1 MKRAGD
7 DSGQLPCG
15 GVRSRGR
22 CTKSNRIS
30 LRPTF
35 VSPAD
40 ESVETSQTDSHA
52 ADAPPHHVPSV
63 RSPPRHPGSPWNQW
77 PPSQQ
82 RQSGRRIM
90 QARIVPNESVS
101 AEYQPTA
108 MKRQA
113 TRIVPTVS
121 QPRKTDSRH
130 LVMKPKFQR
139 ASVLGVGEVQ
149 SAGQTNQR
157 VVLNPGG
164 ETLPRSSTS
173 QLGSQNLTKSYTRL
187 PDRSKIQNKWSRM
200 TSRTST
206 DTQGFIPL
214 KESVILNES
223 PVCVIEANL
232 PVEEPAVHDESPLI
246 LRHSDDQVEV
256 IDTHFHPLCHAETSS
271 RSGFFLPTP
280 RNSPDRDFL
289 VPSRPAQKKWRSTQK
304 PVESGT
310 SKSRAKKLKRIEDT
324 ISIPCSNQIATSRLN
339 ESTGSSN
346 VLFKTTETIQF
357 GSFPS
362 GCDHSK
368 QMDVSSKNPVSRS
381 PKTLSDNSPKS
392 ISSSDCSPLQP
403 KVMLQNISKFLS
415 TSESESGYSGCV
427 SADSLDLALGNMKG
441 TLDYAYNQ
449 DRNCYSDTDS
459 EIMLNRDRKKKHR
472 SRKKSDKPS
481 AIKDSIKPRTCSNR
495 LDKVNDGLAGSED
508 RRTILPETNPQ
519 QIQVSRV
526 ADLNDFDSD
535 DDGEGCNLLSP
546 DNFSFGSEGD
556 GILDQPHQVPSF
568 TQKVNTKACIR
579 YSSHRHA
586 SSESRSEASDSNSDS
601 RRRKIKKLSVKR
613 AEVPSEL
620 DPVQKKVLIRGTDA
634 ATTGDSVSS
643 RGKNN
648 ETACV
653 SKTLARSVA
662 EREHLS
668 ESSES
673 DTAREVRHKKQRKCN
688 VSKAESGVRTS
699 LCITDESESQDEKK
713 QTAQTITFATNTYSA
728 VGTSGWRIGTS
739 SHSSDSDMGKGK
751 KNVSVGRSKQCK
763 SINPELQDGKKSI
776 AKTHPT
782 TVSSHVSTSS
792 AQTEIQSVVS
802 ETSDS
807 DFSKRKNK
815 QLNSQTL
822 LSESS
827 DSPTRDRRKITEGRS
842 EISHKKKFMRKKK
855 ADEVGDAQ
863 KISDTNKSSKTAL
876 DENLSQ
882 KGSSNQICVSPCQE
896 KTSSSTDTAETE
908 GGSVDMSSDDWLV
921 SSQSSPSSQTVL
933 EKTWSEKHKSLN
945 PSVNRIRASKTA
957 VPEAAGEGIRT
968 VSRVND
974 QILTKGYA
982 PKTELSL
989 YPKARRKPL
998 QRMAVSE
1005 GIMSQFEPSISVVSD
1020 HKSGRVESVP
1030 PGTQADSLIGEGH
1043 NLVQRE
1049 ECVMKGHSQFGKSV
1063 ENVSDSDWRCR
1074 DNMHT
1079 SSSGLS
1085 TEGTHQSQAHET
1097 PFASSKMKIPAER
1110 KLCSKSPLLQQ
1121 MLTSENY
1128 NLQQLKAVDPSDD
1141 DVVNAQ
1147 QSLTGRMEAGVCGD
1161 DLTVPAMS
1169 WDSPSRRVTLCG
1181 RPPAPVSRSV
1191 SGYSVCDQTGEENQ
1205 LESILA
1211 PSNGRSD
1218 KHRITPANPVCL
1230 SETEPLSM
1238 DDESP
1243 MQNIPGSDRTMSI
1256 FSETDSDTG
1265 SSFLA
1270 MSKCGSK
1277 DPLRLSTSLWKKVVP
1292 KRPRGRP
1299 RKVQTQDLCPPQPQV
1314 VVPADLCIP
1323 LYRDVRNNI
1332 VWRPEYNNACHQG
1345 AFPLV
1350 VMPLHNFER
1359 RAYHMKDLED
1369 LGIVSKDIK
1378 ITKPSTSV
1386 DLTLQQTVDKH
1397 IVPSSSVDR
1406 NLLQTV
1412 DKHIVPSSS
1421 VDLTLQQTVGKH
1433 IVVHETLGGDKGID
1447 EGYGCNRKGFPQ
1459 PTTSEA
1465 PALGSPSCT
1474 EKQIGHLSSP
1484 RGPVEV
1490 STNSSDVVH
1499 VVPENLGE
1507 CVDFLNTVEMN
1518 TTEMETGCDIIGS
1531 SEHER
1536 SFSQFQTSEVDRN
1549 KEYFIW
1555 PKEQSVEMRTEND
1568 PVNISSTMLML
1579 HEIVDDLLPLSVR
1592 RNEGQSPV
1600 SELSSATSSKSVF
1613 DKDVFDCEV
1622 SLDDSVKTDD
1632 LCNEGIAIVNH
1643 LVREFLPIPDTVL
1656 EKDNI
1661 ADKAVETSVK
1671 KIKTVCSSL
1680 SKILHTGSKSL
1691 QIDSSPDSGPDHVP
1705 NTSQT
1710 GLCVP
1715 ISDAGDQSVHNV
1727 QNKSKPAT
1735 CAFTSEAN
1743 KNYSDNVQD
1752 TSSPCI
1758 FASISKADDQTR
1770 DKIQDSSI
1778 SSVPVSI
1785 QLTGLDLSA
1794 LLENNN
1800 PDESPC
1806 DFTHKEICPDM
1817 QAPSAFQ
1824 VISKQCHNKNQERNA
1839 KDSIKFRDDAE
1850 YSAELVIMGNM
1861 PVDSHRRDISEC
1873 TADAEH
1879 GMAKD
1884 SMHFSGSKV
1893 GTDTDKILDC
1903 RRVVSDGDT
1912 LCVQLDVHNHML
1924 NTDSVTC
1931 EDTEKCEFTGGIS
1944 NETNL
1949 DNGLGV
1955 CAGKAVVKTSHVED
1969 REGSDR
1975 LGFLHSGHGVRAGEA
1990 VVNTNH
1996 VEDREGS
2003 DRLGFLHSGHGVR
2016 AGDAVVNTSH
2026 VEDREGTD
2034 RLGFLHSGHG
2044 VRAGDAV
2051 VNTDH
2056 VEDREGTDRL
2066 GFLHSGHGVRA
2077 GEAVV
2082 NTNHVEDREGTDRLG
2097 CLLSGHGV
2105 CAGDAVLNTNHV
2117 EDREG
2122 TDRLRCVDKSQ
2133 IDAQA
2138 VRLGVSGSDLQ
2149 PRLILFCLSMKRFMK
2164 FGRHKYRRI
2173 GGKRSQTWKVRLKR
2187 KYRKKQ
2193 KSNVNHSFS
2202 IHPEHSKKY
2211 SIKHH
2216 CGPDLSMS
2224 ERSTCSDL
2232 HSNLNIPQAN
2242 ESEHFDSGS
2251 KISQTI
2257 QERPQTPV
2265 SRGQSD
2271 VTDFGLAISTP
2282 KEKNKRK
2289 PKKDTCV
2296 SRKGSGVSQ
2305 KQGVSLTKPHHDL
2318 ETMTHRTMPESKL
2331 AQSILKKEEE
2341 RRKRAAAASQHTYL
2355 DLPALV
2361 PFEQI
2366 MVHTDQTACS
2376 EKEGAPSTSVSSV
2389 MSLGESANLFSPPRL
2404 SKLKKIRKKAGSRS
2418 SEDDMTARSPLERS
2432 YEMWST
2438 SKYDTGKR
2446 TSGIMNSS
2454 FTDKQFT
2461 FGSSVFDSP
2470 TFHQE
2475 VTSPVRPAVSKE
2487 RPGTESVKES
2497 LLCMLEGTGALCG
2510 ESPSSSCSNSSRRK
2524 VSVTISPIIDTAA
2537 PAKKAREI
2545 LSPKGILKSPV
2556 SAFVPKGFYKD
2567 TMQSDVETEGVESMV
2582 KSALGEVQ
2590 YSLPDIDDESEA
2602 EKVTFLVS
2610 PSSPDE
2616 ATLAVKDMEP
2626 ESEAVEV
2633 NTGESVQ
2640 AAGDGADESSRA
2652 EVDESN
2658 LLSNLDYFD
2667 NTDLS
2672 AMEKTVGFIDNLLSS
2687 DIPSPRNQMR
2697 KSNDFSEDDDL
2708 ESKDQEPDKVTMGED
2723 TLMQNTD
2730 KSVAS
2735 EPNGEQRSKEPD
2747 DGNPDAP
2754 RILENSHGEC
2764 AYASLDE
2771 KHDSD
2776 SDGESEAGADSCPR
2790 QTSEEKDP
2798 DSKSVES
2805 LPSQDEISEKSEE
2818 ESDQEESD
2826 AEDSVKP
2833 KPSDEDGN
2841 SDADSDV
2848 SGMSLHAP
2856 SEASFLSEE
2865 EEDRLSPTTTENST
2879 REELKDNEDFKFQED
2894 LELQDNHDEEDMDLS
2909 SGCSIQSGPQPEPAI
2924 PPQVVQALGVPEGY
2938 CVNFVRNSRCKH
2950 SPCKYKHGQP
2960 SKEVMISMVF
2970 KDLQHLMSTNMHHHM
2985 FAKFHILARYC
2996 GGDVAICG
3004 EVLQCMLRWAMQ
3016 TGTYSQI
3023 DYLLSF
3029 ATKDPNLLLYAREA
3043 IQVMVQVMQNPL
3055 KEDVKPA
3062 CFHAVS
3068 GIFNRTCSRGLIL
3081 SPDCLTQLLQLS
3093 LQTLMLQDVVI
3104 YCQQQKHAVPS
3115 SIMQVALLSQLH
3127 DVTFREKAE
3136 LILQIMSEKSMK
3148 ALGLEIIE
3156 KLSTVPWSP
3165 ERETQH
3171 KVMRVYHTMTV
3182 EPAQDLDLYEEDEE
3196 QEEVQTDS
3204 EDYRGIYHRIAGC
3217 RQSMN
3222 WKYLARIYLLQCTS
3236 DALPNSKFLRVYVDV
3251 LHDKQD
3257 SLKTAI
3263 YFHAFL
3269 NNVFNKYQKEIT
3281 KDALLSLD
3289 RRTLARIGFHL
3300 LVRTFKSPPYG
3311 QCCTLVADLLDN
3323 RLPCK
3328 NLQPEMGYT
3337 FHSTVVE
3344 VCLQMSQLERLLQF
3358 IQGLCPTEV
3367 YTHGAK
3373 ERPDL
3378 WHDQLLRAISL
3389 LCSKSC
3395 LPEAADVLAFFK
3407 TQLPK
3412 TEAVLTD
3419 HHREAACQLMEL
3431 ALCHRDLDTAV
3442 KVFDLAKT
3450 VLQFNHL
3457 RHLLIQCFLSNMRAK
3472 AGDIFILLR
3481 PDLTKNNSQNL
3492 IVVNNSFHFTEIEMI
3507 ICAHLVDLYHE
3518 LCQLKMSEGHT
3529 PTDDNLALTVTVDDD
3544 TNPMPKT
3551 VQDTTK
3557 EVRLIFRRLGV
3568 DSHLTVPRRVVV
3580 DIHTLKEYMRGCD
3593 EQARNLG
3600 LFPLSPEESQQLS
3613 LYESQGRSRGRGMD
3627 FTKVRERGQYQS
3639 RGQGYIMRGQ
3649 VRSMRSQSHD
3659 RYPGH
3664 SIRGQSHDRGQCH
3677 SRGQGHCRGRGR
3689 YHRGQLHNR

>member
-35 VSPAD
+35 VSPAE
-40 ESVETSQTDSHA
+40 ESVETSQADSRA

-82 RQSGRRIM
+82 RQSGRRII
-90 QARIVPNESVS
+90 QARIVPNESMS
-101 AEYQPTA
+101 AEYQTTA
-108 MKRQA
+108 VKRQA
-113 TRIVPTVS
+113 TRTVPTVS

-130 LVMKPKFQR
+130 LVMKPRFQR

-149 SAGQTNQR
+149 NAGQTNQR
-157 VVLNPGG
+157 AVLNPGG
-164 ETLPRSSTS
+164 ETLPRCSTS

-232 PVEEPAVHDESPLI
+232 PVEEPAVRDESPLI

-256 IDTHFHPLCHAETSS
+256 IDTHLHPLCHAETSS

-310 SKSRAKKLKRIEDT
+310 SKPRAKKLKRIEDT
-324 ISIPCSNQIATSRLN
+324 ISIPCSNQTATTRLN

-346 VLFKTTETIQF
+346 ALFKTTETIQF

-495 LDKVNDGLAGSED
+495 LDRVNDGLAGSED

-535 DDGEGCNLLSP
+535 DDGEGCNLLFP
-546 DNFSFGSEGD
+546 DHFSFGSEGD
-556 GILDQPHQVPSF
+556 GILDTDQPHQVPSF
-568 TQKVNTKACIR
+568 TPKVNTKTCIR
-579 YSSHRHA
+579 YSSRRHA

-643 RGKNN
+643 HGKNN

-653 SKTLARSVA
+653 SKTLTRSIA
-662 EREHLS
+662 ERERLS

-688 VSKAESGVRTS
+688 VSKADSGVRTS
-699 LCITDESESQDEKK
+699 LCITDESESQDERK
-713 QTAQTITFATNTYSA
+713 QTAQMITFATNTFSA
-728 VGTSGWRIGTS
+728 VGTSGWRRGTC

-751 KNVSVGRSKQCK
+751 KNVSVGRSKLCK

-782 TVSSHVSTSS
+782 TVSSHVSTSL

-827 DSPTRDRRKITEGRS
+827 DSPTRDRRKIIEGRS
-842 EISHKKKFMRKKK
+842 EISHKKKLFWKKK
-855 ADEVGDAQ
+855 ADEVGDAL
-863 KISDTNKSSKTAL
+863 KISDTNKSLKTAL
-876 DENLSQ
+876 DKNLSQ

-896 KTSSSTDTAETE
+896 KTFSSTDTAETE
-908 GGSVDMSSDDWLV
+908 GGSVDMSSDDSLV
-921 SSQSSPSSQTVL
+921 SSQSRQSSQTVL
-933 EKTWSEKHKSLN
+933 EKTRSEKHKSLN
-945 PSVNRIRASKTA
+945 PSVNRIRAIETA

-989 YPKARRKPL
+989 YPKAKTKQL

-1005 GIMSQFEPSISVVSD
+1005 GIVSQFEPSISVVSD
-1020 HKSGRVESVP
+1020 QKSGRVESVP
-1030 PGTQADSLIGEGH
+1030 PGTLADSLIGEGH

-1049 ECVMKGHSQFGKSV
+1049 ECVMKGHSKFGKSV

-1085 TEGTHQSQAHET
+1085 TEGMQQSQAHET
-1097 PFASSKMKIPAER
+1097 PITSSKTKIPTER

-1128 NLQQLKAVDPSDD
+1128 NLQQFKAVDPSDD

-1161 DLTVPAMS
+1161 DLTVPSMS

-1181 RPPAPVSRSV
+1181 RPPAPVSGSV

-1211 PSNGRSD
+1211 PSNCRSD

-1230 SETEPLSM
+1230 SQTEPLSM

-1243 MQNIPGSDRTMSI
+1243 MQNIQGSDRTMSI

-1270 MSKCGSK
+1270 TSKCGSK
-1277 DPLRLSTSLWKKVVP
+1277 DALRLSTSLWKKIVP

-1299 RKVQTQDLCPPQPQV
+1299 RKVQSQDVCPPQPPV
-1314 VVPADLCIP
+1314 IVPADLYIP

-1359 RAYHMKDLED
+1359 RTYHMRELED

-1378 ITKPSTSV
+1378 ITKPSSSV
-1386 DLTLQQTVDKH
+1386 DLTL
-1397 IVPSSSVDR
+1397 
-1406 NLLQTV
+1406 LQTA
-1412 DKHIVPSSS
+1412 DEHIVPSSS
-1421 VDLTLQQTVGKH
+1421 VDLTLLQTVDEPIVPSSSVDLTLLQTFDKH
-1433 IVVHETLGGDKGID
+1433 IVVHGTLGGDKGID

-1459 PTTSEA
+1459 PTMSEA
-1465 PALGSPSCT
+1465 QTLGSPSCT
-1474 EKQIGHLSSP
+1474 QQQIGHLSSP
-1484 RGPVEV
+1484 QGPVEV

-1507 CVDFLNTVEMN
+1507 CVDFLNTVGMN
-1518 TTEMETGCDIIGS
+1518 PTDMHEKEIGCDIIGS

-1555 PKEQSVEMRTEND
+1555 PKEQSVEMREEND

-1579 HEIVDDLLPLSVR
+1579 HEIVDDLLPSSVR

-1643 LVREFLPIPDTVL
+1643 LVREFLPISDTVL

-1661 ADKAVETSVK
+1661 ADKAVEKSVK

-1705 NTSQT
+1705 NTPQT
-1710 GLCVP
+1710 GLCAP
-1715 ISDAGDQSVHNV
+1715 ISEAGDQFVHNV
-1727 QNKSKPAT
+1727 QDKSKPAT

-1743 KNYSDNVQD
+1743 KKYTDNVQD
-1752 TSSPCI
+1752 TSSPRI
-1758 FASISKADDQTR
+1758 FASISKADDQTQ
-1770 DKIQDSSI
+1770 DKVQDSSI

-1785 QLTGLDLSA
+1785 QLTGLDLSV
-1794 LLENNN
+1794 LLENSN

-1806 DFTHKEICPDM
+1806 DFTHKICPDM
-1817 QAPSAFQ
+1817 QAPSAFE

-1839 KDSIKFRDDAE
+1839 KDSIKFSDDAE
-1850 YSAELVIMGNM
+1850 YSAELEILGNM
-1861 PVDSHRRDISEC
+1861 PVDSRRMDISEC
-1873 TADAEH
+1873 TADAEQ
-1879 GMAKD
+1879 GLAKD

-1912 LCVQLDVHNHML
+1912 ICVQLDVHNHML
-1924 NTDSVTC
+1924 NTNSVTC

-1944 NETNL
+1944 NEKNL
-1949 DNGLGV
+1949 DNGLWD
-1955 CAGKAVVKTSHVED
+1955 CAGEAVVNTDHVEY
-1969 REGSDR
+1969 REGTDR
-1975 LGFLHSGHGVRAGEA
+1975 LGCLHSGLGVCAGEA

-2003 DRLGFLHSGHGVR
+2003 DRLG
-2016 AGDAVVNTSH
+2016 
-2026 VEDREGTD
+2026 
-2034 RLGFLHSGHG
+2034 
-2044 VRAGDAV
+2044 
-2051 VNTDH
+2051 
-2056 VEDREGTDRL
+2056 
-2066 GFLHSGHGVRA
+2066 
-2077 GEAVV
+2077 
-2082 NTNHVEDREGTDRLG
+2082 
-2097 CLLSGHGV
+2097 
-2105 CAGDAVLNTNHV
+2105 
-2117 EDREG
+2117 
-2122 TDRLRCVDKSQ
+2122 CVDKSQ

-2138 VRLGVSGSDLQ
+2138 VRLGVSGSDFQ
-2149 PRLILFCLSMKRFMK
+2149 PRLILFCLSMKRTMK

-2173 GGKRSQTWKVRLKR
+2173 GGKKSQTWKVRLKR
-2187 KYRKKQ
+2187 KYRKKH

-2211 SIKHH
+2211 SIQHH
-2216 CGPDLSMS
+2216 WGPDLSMS

-2232 HSNLNIPQAN
+2232 HSYLNVPQAN

-2251 KISQTI
+2251 KISQAI
-2257 QERPQTPV
+2257 QERPQTSL

-2289 PKKDTCV
+2289 PKKDTYV

-2366 MVHTDQTACS
+2366 MEHTDQTACS

-2389 MSLGESANLFSPPRL
+2389 MSWGESANLFSPPRL
-2404 SKLKKIRKKAGSRS
+2404 SKFKKIRKKAGSRS

-2524 VSVTISPIIDTAA
+2524 VSVTISPIIDTAV

-2567 TMQSDVETEGVESMV
+2567 TMQSDVESEGVESMV
-2582 KSALGEVQ
+2582 KSASLGEVQ

-2610 PSSPDE
+2610 PSSPEE

-2652 EVDESN
+2652 EADESN

-2708 ESKDQEPDKVTMGED
+2708 ADALASKDQEPDKVTMGED

-2735 EPNGEQRSKEPD
+2735 EPNDEQRSKEPD

-2776 SDGESEAGADSCPR
+2776 SDGESEAGADSSPR
-2790 QTSEEKDP
+2790 QTSEEMDP
-2798 DSKSVES
+2798 DSKSAES
-2805 LPSQDEISEKSEE
+2805 LSSQEEISEKSED

-2833 KPSDEDGN
+2833 KPSGEDGN

-2865 EEDRLSPTTTENST
+2865 EEDRLSPATTENST
-2879 REELKDNEDFKFQED
+2879 REELKDNEEVKFQED

-2950 SPCKYKHGQP
+2950 SPCKYKHEQP

-2996 GGDVAICG
+2996 DGDVAICG

-3068 GIFNRTCSRGLIL
+3068 GIFNWTCSRGLIL
-3081 SPDCLTQLLQLS
+3081 SPDCLIQLLQLS

-3136 LILQIMSEKSMK
+3136 LILQNMSEKSMR

-3165 ERETQH
+3165 EKETQH
-3171 KVMRVYHTMTV
+3171 KVLRVYHTMTV
-3182 EPAQDLDLYEEDEE
+3182 EPAQDLDLYEEEEE

-3204 EDYRGIYHRIAGC
+3204 EDYKGIYHRIAGC

-3236 DALPNSKFLRVYVDV
+3236 DALPNAKFLRVYVNV

-3269 NNVFNKYQKEIT
+3269 NNVFNKYQKEIK

-3311 QCCTLVADLLDN
+3311 QCSTLVADLLDN

-3344 VCLQMSQLERLLQF
+3344 VCLQMSQVERLLQF

-3395 LPEAADVLAFFK
+3395 LPEAADVLAFFQ

-3412 TEAVLTD
+3412 TEAVVTD
-3419 HHREAACQLMEL
+3419 HHRKAACQLMEL

-3518 LCQLKMSEGHT
+3518 LCQVKMSEGRT

-3568 DSHLTVPRRVVV
+3568 DSHLTMPRRVVV
-3580 DIHTLKEYMRGCD
+3580 DIHTLKEYLRACD